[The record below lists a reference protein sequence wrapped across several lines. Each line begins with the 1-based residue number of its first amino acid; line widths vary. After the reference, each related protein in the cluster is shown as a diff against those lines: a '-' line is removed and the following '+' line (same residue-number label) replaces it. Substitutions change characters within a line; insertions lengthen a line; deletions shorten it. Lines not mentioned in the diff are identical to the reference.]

1 MHPPNLGFLRLDTS
15 LFFLF
20 RNEGNGM
27 LKVLF
32 GQMMTKTRTKT
43 QSSSNSLEN
52 GVEKRVVGY
61 VFIFANS
68 EQGYLE
74 RKRP

>member
-1 MHPPNLGFLRLDTS
+1 
-15 LFFLF
+15 
-20 RNEGNGM
+20 
-27 LKVLF
+27 
-32 GQMMTKTRTKT
+32 MMTKTRTKT

-68 EQGYLE
+68 EQGHLE